1 MNEPIKKRLKKKFAQ
16 EPKWAEDFS
25 VEAADDQQVSRRD
38 FIRYLSL
45 VSFGLFSGTVGVL
58 LRTLWDKEN
67 PAKAVTKGVKLIEKS
82 DIDIGES
89 YTFKIPGTDYPGILV
104 RLGEDKF
111 VAYGQKCSHLQA
123 PVMWKKEERKF
134 HCPCHKG
141 AFSPDT
147 GDVLYG
153 PPERPLPQLKLT
165 IVEDVVYFDG
175 IEKGRLV

>member
-1 MNEPIKKRLKKKFAQ
+1 MDDPIKKRLKKKYEQ

-25 VEAADDQQVSRRD
+25 IETKDEQQISRRD

-45 VSFGLFSGTVGVL
+45 VSFGLFSGTSGVL
-58 LRTLWDKEN
+58 LKTFLDQ
-67 PAKAVTKGVKLIEKS
+67 KAGDPVVTKGVKIIDKADL
-82 DIDIGES
+82 DIGES
-89 YTFKIPGTDYPGILV
+89 YAFKIPGTDYPGILV
-104 RLGEDKF
+104 RLSEDNF

-123 PVMWKKEERKF
+123 PVMWKEKEHKF

-141 AFSPDT
+141 AFSAET

-153 PPERPLPQLKLT
+153 PPERALPKLKLAVT
-165 IVEDVVYFDG
+165 KDAVFFDG